1 MRHEVESAQ
10 TYTDG
15 PVPLST
21 ALLAGL
27 RNVPRMLD
35 CPEEAQVGVYPLLK
49 SEQPSQRTHPW
60 LSPDG
65 FL

>member
-1 MRHEVESAQ
+1 MRREVESAQ

-27 RNVPRMLD
+27 RNVPRTLD
-35 CPEEAQVGVYPLLK
+35 CPEESQVGVYPQ
-49 SEQPSQRTHPW
+49 SEI
-60 LSPDG
+60 
-65 FL
+65 